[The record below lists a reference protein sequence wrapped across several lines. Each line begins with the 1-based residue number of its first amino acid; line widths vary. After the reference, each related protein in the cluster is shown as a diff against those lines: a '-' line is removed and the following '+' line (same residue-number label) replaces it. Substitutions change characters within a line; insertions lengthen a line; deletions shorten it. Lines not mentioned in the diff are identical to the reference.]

1 VKCQEGA
8 ETVRNLCSKRQSR
21 DFWARG
27 LRGSCNPTIP
37 WRDEAQ
43 FREQDLGHRLN
54 DGERRVGIVKDTVAG
69 KVQEKGSGEGCLL
82 DSREDGGGDGVAL
95 GGGGSPEQQGAP
107 ALAVV
112 VVVGVSLNAAGGNVD
127 LLVLALFLLA
137 QAQSRTMG
145 TRIDQ

>member
-1 VKCQEGA
+1 MKCQEGA

-69 KVQEKGSGEGCLL
+69 KVQEKNGSGEGCLL

-112 VVVGVSLNAAGGNVD
+112 VVGVSLNAAGGNVD